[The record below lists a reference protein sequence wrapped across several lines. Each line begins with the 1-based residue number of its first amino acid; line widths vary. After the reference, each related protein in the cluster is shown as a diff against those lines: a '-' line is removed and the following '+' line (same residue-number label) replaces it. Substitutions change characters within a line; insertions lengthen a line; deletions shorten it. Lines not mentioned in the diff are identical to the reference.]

1 MGFIHKMEL
10 SAKILFISLFSSV
23 STALLLIIVSAIK
36 GNSNIGILVGAAFFM
51 IAASAFGAMF
61 YIKSL
66 KTGGAYLKDVL
77 TRIAEGNYSEKI
89 NPEKLSYLGE
99 AATLLD
105 ETINSLT
112 SKFTSINEDS
122 QTINMCVESLD
133 ENAHKMAD
141 EAKSQSAS
149 FNEKIASSS
158 KDALSNIN
166 SLLGA
171 SKVLS
176 ESVNSIA
183 SSIKEM
189 NNTIDEIAQ
198 NCSKESTISNKAVT
212 FIQESTNRVNKL
224 ELVVHEIDTITETI
238 TDISGQTNLLAL
250 NATIEAS
257 RAGEAGKGFAVVAN
271 EVKEL
276 SKQTA
281 QATQD
286 IEKKIDDMRYR
297 TNETIKAFK
306 EISAVIDEINEISQT
321 IVAAVEEQSAT
332 IREISNN
339 VNEVNTT
346 SKGISDNIEHIAGT
360 FNEVS
365 DNVAV
370 LSKSFEK
377 NGDYIE
383 FLTSSVDMLKDIST
397 GLENSTKL

>member
-1 MGFIHKMEL
+1 
-10 SAKILFISLFSSV
+10 
-23 STALLLIIVSAIK
+23 
-36 GNSNIGILVGAAFFM
+36 
-51 IAASAFGAMF
+51 
-61 YIKSL
+61 
-66 KTGGAYLKDVL
+66 
-77 TRIAEGNYSEKI
+77 
-89 NPEKLSYLGE
+89 
-99 AATLLD
+99 
-105 ETINSLT
+105 
-112 SKFTSINEDS
+112 
-122 QTINMCVESLD
+122 
-133 ENAHKMAD
+133 
-141 EAKSQSAS
+141 
-149 FNEKIASSS
+149 
-158 KDALSNIN
+158 
-166 SLLGA
+166 
-171 SKVLS
+171 
-176 ESVNSIA
+176 
-183 SSIKEM
+183 M

>member
-1 MGFIHKMEL
+1 MEL

-36 GNSNIGILVGAAFFM
+36 GNSNIGILVGTAFFM

-66 KTGGAYLKDVL
+66 KTGGAYLKDIL
-77 TRIAEGNYSEKI
+77 TRIAEGNYSERI
-89 NPEKLSYLGE
+89 NPEKVSYLGE
-99 AATLLD
+99 AAILLD
-105 ETINSLT
+105 ETINTLT

-141 EAKSQSAS
+141 EAKSQSSS